1 MQKYADYYGQPQRVL
16 KTWQAALYIRLS
28 KEDVEKKNES
38 VSVTNQREILL
49 EYMRQHPE
57 LELVDIYIDDGFT
70 GTDFDRPAF
79 VRLKND
85 IDRGLVNCVV
95 VKDLNRFGRNYT
107 VGGDLIDNYFAR
119 KNVRFIALNNGVDT
133 ADDRMNAATRCIN
146 IGVTNVINESYSA
159 MTSVSI
165 RGTLNN
171 HRRQGKFIGAF
182 ASYGYKKDPDDCH
195 KLIIDEEAASVVR
208 MIYGEFISGNS
219 IIGIAKKLNS
229 VGIPNPTLYKRQ
241 KGLNFNS
248 RGDND
253 GFWSDRTVRR
263 ILQNQMY
270 IGNMVQGVNRT
281 VNYKIHECKA
291 VPREEWIIVEN
302 THDPIID
309 HETFEKA
316 QSLFGRNVH
325 SRRSDGKADL
335 FAGFVFCADCGK
347 AMNKKEN
354 RHSYGTY
361 RYYKC
366 STKQKKNP
374 KACTNHTIRIDKLEE
389 AVLSYIQMMINV
401 ALEFD
406 EVTSRV
412 GKNGRNKE
420 DNYIKTAL
428 DMQYKERE
436 KCLKA
441 SADLY
446 PDWKNDIITREEYLR
461 IRANL
466 QEKLE
471 KIDSMIE
478 KLKAQAQDVDVAPNN
493 SFVEHFMKY
502 RNVDR
507 LTRAMLVELI
517 DKILVHE
524 GGKITIKVKFADE
537 FERVYEMLEQSKDI
551 A

>member
-1 MQKYADYYGQPQRVL
+1 
-16 KTWQAALYIRLS
+16 
-28 KEDVEKKNES
+28 
-38 VSVTNQREILL
+38 
-49 EYMRQHPE
+49 
-57 LELVDIYIDDGFT
+57 
-70 GTDFDRPAF
+70 
-79 VRLKND
+79 
-85 IDRGLVNCVV
+85 
-95 VKDLNRFGRNYT
+95 
-107 VGGDLIDNYFAR
+107 
-119 KNVRFIALNNGVDT
+119 
-133 ADDRMNAATRCIN
+133 
-146 IGVTNVINESYSA
+146 
-159 MTSVSI
+159 
-165 RGTLNN
+165 
-171 HRRQGKFIGAF
+171 
-182 ASYGYKKDPDDCH
+182 
-195 KLIIDEEAASVVR
+195 
-208 MIYGEFISGNS
+208 
-219 IIGIAKKLNS
+219 
-229 VGIPNPTLYKRQ
+229 
-241 KGLNFNS
+241 
-248 RGDND
+248 
-253 GFWSDRTVRR
+253 
-263 ILQNQMY
+263 
-270 IGNMVQGVNRT
+270 MVQGVNRT
-281 VNYKIHECKA
+281 VNYKVHECRA
-291 VPREEWIIVEN
+291 VPKDEWIVVEN
-302 THDPIID
+302 THEAIID
-309 HETFEKA
+309 RETFDKA

-524 GGKITIKVKFADE
+524 GGKITIKVRFADE